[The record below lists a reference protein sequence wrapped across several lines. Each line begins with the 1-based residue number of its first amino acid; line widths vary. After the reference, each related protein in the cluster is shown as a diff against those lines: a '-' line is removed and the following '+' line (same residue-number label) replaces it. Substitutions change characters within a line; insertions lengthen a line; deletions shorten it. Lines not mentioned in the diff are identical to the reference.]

1 MRSTY
6 SLGEIVSTEPTLSR
20 SEYVVLGLI
29 ARYGPM
35 NPYELKARVAD
46 SIGFF
51 WPIPHAQLYRDP
63 SRLADL
69 GLLEETA
76 EATGRRRRMFAIT
89 AAGSARLARWLADEH
104 SSETQI
110 RDPALLKLAFADL
123 VDDDGLGSLAA
134 AQVAVHQRWL
144 QEYGQR
150 IEALSA
156 DDPAT
161 PSRRHLLALGRAIE
175 AAYTDF
181 WGRLAQAEGT
191 APPPQRRGPG
201 HQNPKR

>member
-1 MRSTY
+1 MRPMY
-6 SLGEIVSTEPTLSR
+6 SLGETMSTNPTLSR
-20 SEYVVLGLI
+20 SEYVVLGLV
-29 ARYGPM
+29 ARYGAM
-35 NPYELKARVAD
+35 SPYELKARVAE

-63 SRLADL
+63 SRLAAL

-76 EATGRRRRMFAIT
+76 EATGRRRRIFAIT
-89 AAGSARLARWLADEH
+89 ATGRAELARWLADEH
-104 SSETQI
+104 TSETQI

-123 VDDDGLGSLAA
+123 ADDDDLGSLAA
-134 AQVAVHQRWL
+134 GQAAVHRRWL
-144 QEYGQR
+144 QEYGHR

-161 PSRRHLLALGRAIE
+161 PSRRHLLGLGRAIE

-181 WGRLAQAEGT
+181 WGRLAEAERPASPTDRG
-191 APPPQRRGPG
+191 GPG
-201 HQNPKR
+201 H